1 MIKENQLRQ
10 QLVRFKFHDSK
21 GGLSLSS
28 VQNALAANA
37 SAAQLPVAFATDE
50 LKTGGLF
57 GSSESCLLMYHPE
70 HPNDYFYYV
79 FKMEKQA
86 AFAFVTAYQAGQSA
100 IFDKGA
106 RRENHIVDVFS
117 GTGSS
122 HSDFLEGLTRKGIKF
137 LSGDKEKR
145 KQAERD
151 YYALVAS
158 EIIEKM

>member
-37 SAAQLPVAFATDE
+37 SAAQLPV
-50 LKTGGLF
+50 
-57 GSSESCLLMYHPE
+57 
-70 HPNDYFYYV
+70 
-79 FKMEKQA
+79 